1 MGKAFTVKTP
11 EYGIKNR
18 KGDDKMEYKLLRKIN
33 GPEDVKKLDIAGLKG
48 LAEEI
53 REALENAKAQFL

>member
-1 MGKAFTVKTP
+1 
-11 EYGIKNR
+11 
-18 KGDDKMEYKLLRKIN
+18 MEYKLLRKIN

>member
-1 MGKAFTVKTP
+1 MGKDFTVKTP

-18 KGDDKMEYKLLRKIN
+18 KGDDKMGYELLSKIN
-33 GPEDVKKLDIAGLKG
+33 GPEDVKKLYIVGLKG